1 MNVPEPKAS
10 FGPTDSGATFTST
23 KHWRLY
29 LLGQY
34 EYCLVV
40 GDEKF
45 SGMVDSIEKLT
56 IDPGMFWSS
65 VCIQIADH
73 GEFNLDG
80 IPNLNARFMIT
91 IVQREI
97 DDYQVHLVD
106 DFLPQLDTD
115 VHAMVAWHKSVQA
128 GSKAEFKKSGWL
140 GEDYFVRMQ
149 KEKPESGLARL
160 INAQV
165 VQAKL
170 KTFDKRSRAAVDF
183 WNGLM
188 PTWVKDANEK
198 HVQSELIAS
207 KDLFDSVEKSP
218 LSEEQ
223 ARSVICFDKRVLVVA
238 AAGSGKTS
246 TMVAKAGYAIK
257 KKLVKP
263 EQILMLAFNTDA
275 AKELGERV
283 KTRLKP
289 FDMGADAINVSTF
302 HAFGLSVIGEATG
315 KKPRLA
321 SWVANE
327 GVLRELLR
335 IVEHLR
341 ESEPGFALNWEMYR
355 FVLNRDLPTFG
366 EKEMPEDWD
375 SVTKARGFRTL
386 QGEVVKS
393 RGELIIANWLFFNSV
408 EYVYERT
415 YEFSTADQEHSQ
427 YQPDFYLPAIKTYYE
442 HWGLN
447 AAGQPPPSFHG
458 YLDSIDWKMKLH
470 AQHGTQLIETTTAQ
484 LYSGEAFEILE
495 REFRARGLELKP
507 DSDRIPQGKQPI
519 LNAELLRVIQAFM
532 THVKSNRLTP
542 EDLQARTEFGE
553 VGDFKWRHKI
563 FLKLFGAIRDEWQA
577 RLAKEGAVDFE
588 DMLNLAA
595 DHIEAGDWVNP
606 YELICVDEFQDSSRA
621 RARLVRALIK
631 NGATKLFAVGDDWQ
645 SINRFAGAD
654 IALMSSFH
662 ASFGNHELCTLQQ
675 TYRCPQS
682 ICDVS
687 SAFVQKNPAQI
698 RKTVTSTS
706 KTVGTGVLIRTAASE
721 NAIGG
726 LVRGYL
732 DEISVA
738 HAAAGGAGRLSVLV
752 LGRYRRDQECM
763 PDLRGL
769 SKLDVKFQTVHGSK
783 GLEADYVVLPRVM
796 SGAYSFPSG
805 IQDDPILKLAMPEPE
820 DYAMAEERRL
830 LYVAIT
836 RAKVGV
842 LLLTVAG
849 RESQFIVELSQM
861 AEASNGAIKYEG
873 AVDGVGGAAP
883 AAAKVCSGC
892 GSGFM
897 KSRNGRNGSFW
908 GCSRFPACGHTE
920 PGEGDRPRYSGRR
933 YKRQ

>member
-1 MNVPEPKAS
+1 MSTLTPS
-10 FGPTDSGATFTST
+10 WGPTAYGTAFTRT
-23 KHWRLY
+23 EFWY
-29 LLGQY
+29 LTLHGQHRYSLLFGGKRY
-34 EYCLVV
+34 E
-40 GDEKF
+40 G
-45 SGMVDSIEKLT
+45 T
-56 IDPGMFWSS
+56 IDSLQKLSLVPGAIWSS
-65 VCIQIADH
+65 VCIQLAGID
-73 GEFNLDG
+73 EINVDG
-80 IPNLNARFMIT
+80 IPNDEAFAMVKR
-91 IVQREI
+91 VQAEI
-97 DDYQVHLVD
+97 DAFFALAVENL
-106 DFLPQLDTD
+106 LPQLDID
-115 VHAMVAWHKSVQA
+115 VPLIVDWYLGVRT
-128 GSKAEFKKSGWL
+128 GAEAEITKNGWL
-140 GEDYFVRMQ
+140 GEDYFERMQ
-149 KEKPESGLARL
+149 EGKPASGLSRL
-160 INAQV
+160 LNYPD

-170 KTFDKRSRAAVDF
+170 MSFDKLSQAAVAV
-183 WNGLM
+183 WNGSM
-188 PTWVKDANEK
+188 PGWAKAINEE
-198 HVQSELIAS
+198 HVQNELIAS

-218 LSEEQ
+218 LCEEQ
-223 ARSVICFDKRVLVVA
+223 SRSVICFDKRVLVVA

-257 KKLVKP
+257 KGLVKP

-275 AKELGERV
+275 AKELDERI

-289 FDMGADAINVSTF
+289 FDMGADAINVGTF
-302 HAFGLSVIGEATG
+302 HAFGLSVIGEAAG

-327 GVLRELLR
+327 GVLRELLA

-341 ESEPGFALNWEMYR
+341 VSDPGFWLDWEMYR
-355 FVLNRDLPTFG
+355 FVLSRDLPKFG
-366 EKEMPEDWD
+366 EKEVPEDWD
-375 SVTKARGFRTL
+375 SETKARGFRTL

-393 RGELIIANWLFFNSV
+393 RGELIIANWLFFNGV
-408 EYVYERT
+408 EYEYERT
-415 YEFSTADQEHSQ
+415 YEFSTADQAHSQ

-458 YLDSIDWKMKLH
+458 YLESIDWKKKLH
-470 AQHGTQLIETTTAQ
+470 ALHGTQLIETTTAQ

-495 REFRARGLELKP
+495 REFSARGLEIKP
-507 DSDRIPQGKQPI
+507 NRDRVPQGKKPI
-519 LNAELLRVIQAFM
+519 ENAQLLRVIQSFM
-532 THVKSNRLTP
+532 THVKSNRLTS
-542 EDLQARTEFGE
+542 EDLLARMESGD
-553 VGDFKWRHKI
+553 VGDFKLRHKI
-563 FLKLFGAIRDEWQA
+563 FLKLFGAIRAEWQA
-577 RLAKEGAVDFE
+577 RLASEGAVDFE

-595 DHIEAGDWVNP
+595 DHIEAGEWVNP
-606 YELICVDEFQDSSRA
+606 YKLVCVDEFQDSSRA
-621 RARLVRALIK
+621 RARLVRALI
-631 NGATKLFAVGDDWQ
+631 NNDSTKLFAVGDDWQ

-654 IALMSSFH
+654 IALMSNFQ

-687 SAFVQKNPAQI
+687 AAFVEKNPAQI
-698 RKTVTSTS
+698 RKTVKSTS

-721 NAIGG
+721 GAIGG

-732 DEISVA
+732 DEISAA

-752 LGRYRRDQECM
+752 LGRYRRDEDCM

-769 SKLDVKFQTVHGSK
+769 AKLDVKFQTVHGSK
-783 GLEADYVVLPRVM
+783 GLEADYVILPRVM

-820 DYAMAEERRL
+820 DYEMAEERRL

-861 AEASNGAIKYEG
+861 AEASNGAIQYQG
-873 AVDGVGGAAP
+873 VVDGVSGAAP
-883 AAAKVCSGC
+883 AAARVCSGC

-920 PGEGDRPRYSGRR
+920 PGEGDRPRGSGRR
-933 YKRQ
+933 YTRR